1 MDFTNRLN
9 QAMAIRNWK
18 QIDLV
23 RASDLTSGQVNFLV
37 RGKTKDPSITT
48 AAKCAKALG
57 VSLDWMAGL
66 KDSPE
71 IDRCGPGGP
80 VMRIETIRLVE
91 DFESLPDAGRTAI
104 LDQVGYQKMKSDRA
118 GTSQAEETMPDN
130 PVSGVA

>member
-1 MDFTNRLN
+1 MTFTERLN
-9 QAMAIRNWK
+9 EAMSWRNWR
-18 QIDLV
+18 QIDLS
-23 RASDLTSGQVNFLV
+23 RSSGLPSGQVAYLV
-37 RGKTKDPSITT
+37 KGKTKDPSITT

-71 IDRCGPGGP
+71 IDRCGPGAP

-104 LDQVGYQKMKSDRA
+104 LDQVGYQKMKSDQA

-130 PVSGVA
+130 PISGVA